1 MRLVSWLAEL
11 GKGDGDLAGGKGA
24 NLGELL
30 RASLP
35 VPAGFVITTAAY
47 RHFVAANSLQPQI
60 ERLAR
65 AAPPEDL
72 TALTDATN
80 AIGALFDQAIL
91 PPEVAT
97 AIREAYAT
105 LREPPVA
112 VRSSATAEDLPGAS
126 FAGQMETYLN
136 IRGAEALLAA
146 VRRCWASLW
155 TARAISYRAK
165 QGIAPAA
172 VSLAVVVQEL
182 LAADAA
188 GVLFTANP
196 VNGRRDQTV
205 IDGCWGLGEALVGG
219 QVTPDHWVVNARTG
233 AVLEV
238 QVARK
243 EAMTVR
249 QETGTALLPVATGL
263 QEKLVLDETQVA
275 ALAELGRR
283 VAAHYGL
290 PQDIEW
296 VLAQGRLY
304 LVQARP
310 ITSLF
315 PLPRPE
321 PAVAAGERVY
331 VCLNVL
337 QGLVE
342 PITPM
347 GIAAFRTLLGGVAGL
362 VGVRVRRGEAPPPFK
377 VAAGR
382 MYLDITAALQNR
394 TTRPVVLR
402 GSGALDRQVSA
413 ILHFL
418 VERDQNLVARPGRFP
433 FRPPYGIL
441 LRRLGQLFSVVFFP
455 DAARARILDRTEA
468 FVQALEMRAGALRGL
483 AERQRFVEEVLPA
496 LGPKLFSLGLPLVLG
511 SGLLAVSLVRAK
523 LQAWLGDATSLQ
535 PVLRALPHNPT
546 TEMDLA
552 LWGVSQRLKEEG
564 VAPSAGHPA
573 VEAFLARY
581 GHRAAREID
590 LGVPRWSE
598 DPTPILNVLRT
609 YLTHGPEAD
618 PARHFRQGVERADE
632 TVANLIGRVRREKGR
647 LRAAWLRFLLRRV
660 RALAGVREYPK
671 FYAVRILAVI
681 RRVLA
686 GAGAE
691 LAKSGRLDRAEDVF
705 FLDLGD
711 LQSSHDLRGLAAAN
725 RADYERERSRRAIPR
740 VMTSTGETF
749 YTAPTTT
756 PGALVGT
763 AASPGVYEGPV
774 RVVFDPREAH
784 LGPGE
789 VLVAPG
795 TDPAWTPLFLSAGA
809 LVMEIGGIISH
820 GSVVAR
826 EYGIPAVVGVAGAT
840 QQLRTG
846 QRVRVDGE
854 NGLVIPL

>member
-1 MRLVSWLAEL
+1 MRVVSWLTEL
-11 GKGDGDLAGGKGA
+11 GKGDGALAGGKGA

-30 RASLP
+30 RTSLP
-35 VPAGFVITTAAY
+35 VPPGFVVSTAAY
-47 RHFVAANSLQPQI
+47 RHFVAANSLQPEI
-60 ERLAR
+60 ERLAQ
-65 AAPPEDL
+65 AAPPDDL
-72 TALTDATN
+72 TSLTGAAN
-80 AIGALFDQAIL
+80 AIGALFARSIL
-91 PPEVAT
+91 PAEVAA

-136 IRGAEALLAA
+136 IQGADALLAA

-155 TARAISYRAK
+155 TARAISYRAR

-196 VNGRRDQTV
+196 VNGRRDQMV
-205 IDGCWGLGEALVGG
+205 IDGCWGLGESLVSGR
-219 QVTPDHWVVNARTG
+219 VTPDHWVVSACTG
-233 AVLEV
+233 AVLEAR
-238 QVARK
+238 VARK
-243 EAMTVR
+243 EVMTSR
-249 QETGTALLPVATGL
+249 QEAGTTLLPAPAAL
-263 QEKLVLDETQVA
+263 REKPVLDEAQVA
-275 ALAELGRR
+275 ELTDLGRR
-283 VAAHYGL
+283 VGAHYGA

-296 VLAQGRLY
+296 ALAQGRLY

-321 PAVAAGERVY
+321 PAVTAGERVY
-331 VCLNVL
+331 VCLNIL

-342 PITPM
+342 PFTPM
-347 GIAAFRTLLGGVAGL
+347 GIAAFRALGRGPAHLLG
-362 VGVRVRRGEAPPPFK
+362 VRAPRGEAPPPFK

-382 MYLDITAALQNR
+382 IFLDITPILQNR
-394 TTRPVVLR
+394 TTRAVALR
-402 GSGALDRQVSA
+402 GGAIDRQVPA
-413 ILHFL
+413 ILRFL
-418 VERDQNLVARPGRFP
+418 VGRDQNLIARRGRFP
-433 FRPPYGIL
+433 FRPRLGFL
-441 LRRLGQLFSVVFFP
+441 LRGLGHFFFAVLFP
-455 DAARARILDRTEA
+455 DAARARVLARAEA
-468 FVQALEMRAGALRGL
+468 CVQALETRADAVRGL
-483 AERQRFVEEVLPA
+483 AERRRLVEDVLPA
-496 LGPKLFSLGLPLVLG
+496 LAPEIMGHGLPLVFG
-511 SGLLAVSLVRAK
+511 SGLLAVFLLRAR
-523 LQAWLGDATSLQ
+523 LQAWLGDATALQ

-552 LWGVSQRLKEEG
+552 LWGVAQRLKEEG

-573 VEAFLARY
+573 VRAFLARY

-598 DPTPILNVLRT
+598 DPTPILNILWT
-609 YLTHGPEAD
+609 YLTHGPEED
-618 PARHFRQGVERADE
+618 PARHFRQGAELADE
-632 TVANLIGRVRREKGR
+632 TAVNLIERVRREKGR
-647 LRAAWLRFLLRRV
+647 LRAAVVRFLLRRV

-671 FYAVRILAVI
+671 FFAVRVLAAM

-686 GAGAE
+686 GAGAD
-691 LAKSGRLDRAEDVF
+691 LVAVGRLDRPEDVF
-705 FLDLGD
+705 FLDLRD
-711 LQSSHDLRGLAAAN
+711 LQAPHDLRALAAAN
-725 RADYERERSRRAIPR
+725 RADYERERLRRVIPR
-740 VMTSTGETF
+740 VLTSTGETF
-749 YTAPTTT
+749 YTAPTTK
-756 PGALVGT
+756 PGALIGT
-763 AASPGVYEGPV
+763 AASPGVFEGPV
-774 RVVFDPREAH
+774 RVIFDPGEAR
-784 LGPGE
+784 LEPGE

-809 LVMEIGGIISH
+809 LVMEIGGLMSH

-840 QQLRTG
+840 QHLQTG

-854 NGLVIPL
+854 NGLVVPL